1 MKPNPFVPSTPLA
14 PLRRWWGFAERLD
27 RAAQIGEGITD
38 RNQPVAL
45 TLHGFILP
53 CSSDKTY
60 RRRRVTLA
68 VWVRPIVPKKRL
80 LR

>member
-1 MKPNPFVPSTPLA
+1 MHLVEAGEVVQRLG
-14 PLRRWWGFAERLD
+14 RGFTDRLH

-38 RNQPVAL
+38 RNQLAAWL
-45 TLHGFILP
+45 LHGFILP
-53 CSSDKTY
+53 CSLDKTY